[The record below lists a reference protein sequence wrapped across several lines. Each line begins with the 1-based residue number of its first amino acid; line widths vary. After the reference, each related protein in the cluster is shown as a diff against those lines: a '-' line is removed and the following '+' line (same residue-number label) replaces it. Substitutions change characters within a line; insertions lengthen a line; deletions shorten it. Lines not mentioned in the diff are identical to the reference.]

1 MISREFGF
9 HQAPTHF
16 PNCHQNLH
24 LRFIVQLIN
33 IPNVFVYYKPFFFE
47 NPQLSTPCFVNSY
60 GILKLWNEPKN
71 AFNWIFPEKNVQNH
85 SSSLLLLILLTHRL
99 GNCFWNQRIS
109 IRYNVDKGTMAR
121 CGSIKIILMTFNEVE
136 SKSSSLPYHEWLWFL
151 FIYSVVAVKDE
162 ESVAYVTGT
171 LAQLL
176 LYLLLTSPSS

>member
-1 MISREFGF
+1 MCLCLLHRTSSRI
-9 HQAPTHF
+9 HSYQHPVLWTHTESL
-16 PNCHQNLH
+16 NC
-24 LRFIVQLIN
+24 
-33 IPNVFVYYKPFFFE
+33 E
-47 NPQLSTPCFVNSY
+47 MNS
-60 GILKLWNEPKN
+60 KN

-121 CGSIKIILMTFNEVE
+121 CGSIKIILMTFTGVE